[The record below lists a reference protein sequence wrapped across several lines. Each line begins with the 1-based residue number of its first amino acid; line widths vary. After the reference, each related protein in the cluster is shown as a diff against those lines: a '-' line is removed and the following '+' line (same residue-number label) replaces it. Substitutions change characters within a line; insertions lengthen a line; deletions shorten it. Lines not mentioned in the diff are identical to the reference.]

1 MTIAIGIDAKVEI
14 GRGATPTWTELAY
27 VTDIT
32 LPEFTRDKIEVTH
45 QKSPSGKKEYIPG
58 LGEFSDM
65 TAAMH
70 YVPGSATDDLL
81 LELQDSGETVKV
93 RVTLKGEDGPVV
105 STYSGFMQGYSRNI
119 PVGDVME
126 AEATFSINA
135 LVVGP

>member
-70 YVPGSATDDLL
+70 YVPGSATDDLCL
-81 LELQDSGETVKV
+81 NFRTPARLSKFASRSRAKMVQLFRLIQASCRDIPETS
-93 RVTLKGEDGPVV
+93 LWA
-105 STYSGFMQGYSRNI
+105 M
-119 PVGDVME
+119 
-126 AEATFSINA
+126 
-135 LVVGP
+135 